1 MEVHG
6 EEIFPIQPFR
16 SLAVI
21 FLLKKFY
28 CFLEQDHIDRLKNGK
43 SVRYS
48 RLKPTGGDIFGPR
61 QRYLRTRT
69 EISLDKSGD
78 IRPQIRTMDRQIKC
92 ILVIIPPTGNCII
105 FSLSQFVILNLSFAS
120 KNIAFSSVFHRK

>member
-21 FLLKKFY
+21 FLLKKILLLPGTGPHRQAEEWEVGQVQPPIKFY
-28 CFLEQDHIDRLKNGK
+28 YNEPVGGINWGM
-43 SVRYS
+43 
-48 RLKPTGGDIFGPR
+48 KPTGGDIFGPR

-78 IRPQIRTMDRQIKC
+78 IRPQSRTRD
-92 ILVIIPPTGNCII
+92 
-105 FSLSQFVILNLSFAS
+105 
-120 KNIAFSSVFHRK
+120 